1 MTSYQR
7 MPSDK
12 TPYLSTVN
20 EPRMMKGKGA
30 PRSTVFGVLGR
41 TKMDPYQK
49 SLGGLVQ
56 DTRDRSKKVAQHV
69 SAKSVAGE
77 TERHLPGPAPKTHV
91 PGAHYGMVPYP
102 GLYRSHEGARL

>member
-1 MTSYQR
+1 M
-7 MPSDK
+7 
-12 TPYLSTVN
+12 
-20 EPRMMKGKGA
+20 EGKGA

-56 DTRDRSKKVAQHV
+56 DTRDRSKKIPQHV
-69 SAKSVAGE
+69 SAKSVMGE
-77 TERHLPGPAPKTHV
+77 TDHHLPAHMATPL

-102 GLYRSHEGARL
+102 GMYRSTLGPRL